1 MKKLFKLIVAFLMAL
16 YGMELF
22 LDRGSVFGVILL
34 FVGGFWFADIIITPG
49 KPRKKN
55 NTNEYLCDWNK
66 AQKNMEKE
74 YGTIEWQNKHK

>member
-1 MKKLFKLIVAFLMAL
+1 MKKLFKLIVALLMAL
-16 YGMELF
+16 YGMESF
-22 LDRGSVFGVILL
+22 LDRGSVFGTILL
-34 FVGGFWFADIIITPG
+34 IVGCFWSAGIIISPS

-55 NTNEYLCDWNK
+55 DVNEYLHDWNK